1 MYLAMKLAQL
11 VDCSIRVYK
20 SIFSGFLKTGLPTGL
35 LGPRARFQNE
45 ALYECNF
52 W

>member
-1 MYLAMKLAQL
+1 MYLTMKLAQL
-11 VDCSIRVYK
+11 VDCSIRVYE
-20 SIFSGFLKTGLPTGL
+20 SIFSRFLKTGLLRGL

-45 ALYECNF
+45 ALHECNF